1 MSFFLFVGFV
11 LAIWYL
17 LSKGYVR
24 SYAANAGYGARKFGF
39 ADARFLVAL
48 LARVAKSDGVV
59 SRSEA
64 EYVGL
69 MLDQICE
76 ELGDYGA
83 RAELK
88 AIYEREKE
96 GKTPVFNIALEYKVS
111 RRLSA
116 RECVSIVVY
125 LLNLA
130 YADGD
135 FSAKERE
142 MIGEIC
148 SAFGISDYEKNSL
161 FTRFEREWRAQYGE
175 FSGSFGAEGGS
186 RASYQNKPKRDPY
199 EVLGLPDTA
208 SLDEIKKRYRELARK
223 YHPDFLGS
231 NADEKVVADAT
242 KKLQEIN
249 EAYAILKAKF
259 EK

>member
-1 MSFFLFVGFV
+1 MSFFLFLGLVIAV
-11 LAIWYL
+11 WYV

-24 SYAANAGYGARKFGF
+24 SYASGAGYGAREFSI

-48 LARVAKSDGVV
+48 LARVAKSDGKV

-64 EYVGL
+64 EYISF

-76 ELGDYGA
+76 ELGDYSV
-83 RAELK
+83 RNELK

-111 RRLSA
+111 RHLSA
-116 RECVSIVVY
+116 RECASIVVY

-130 YADGD
+130 YADGV
-135 FSAKERE
+135 FERAERE
-142 MIGEIC
+142 MIDEIC
-148 SAFGISDYEKNSL
+148 SAFGISDFAKNEL
-161 FTRFEREWRAQYGE
+161 FARFEREFRAQYGG
-175 FSGSFGAEGGS
+175 FSGESSSG
-186 RASYQNKPKRDPY
+186 ASYQTRPKRDPY
-199 EVLGLPDTA
+199 EVLGLSSTA
-208 SLDEIKKRYRELARK
+208 SFEEIKKQYRVLARK

-249 EAYAILKAKF
+249 EAYAILKEKF
-259 EK
+259 GQ